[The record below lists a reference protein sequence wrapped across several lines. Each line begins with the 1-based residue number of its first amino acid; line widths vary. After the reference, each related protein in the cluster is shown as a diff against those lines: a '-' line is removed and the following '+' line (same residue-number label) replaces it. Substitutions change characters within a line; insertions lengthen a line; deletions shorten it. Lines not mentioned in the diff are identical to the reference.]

1 MLVSIIVTR
10 LRFSSDGALLRE
22 LYTMK
27 YKVLRNF
34 WKKVAEGDV
43 AAVCASELVMHTWL
57 DSFQIPVC
65 KLPSRNSTLI
75 RREH

>member
-1 MLVSIIVTR
+1 
-10 LRFSSDGALLRE
+10 
-22 LYTMK
+22 MK

-34 WKKVAEGDV
+34 WKKVAERDV

-57 DSFQIPVC
+57 DSSQIRVC